1 MKIYHRKGGARVK
14 SIGSK
19 IALIPAYMPA
29 QPMLKT
35 AHELTNDGF
44 SVVIVNDGSPGS
56 FDGVF
61 QEAEAFASVITL
73 TENQGKGE
81 ALKAGLRFIRDNTA
95 PPYTIVTVDAD
106 GQHRID
112 DVLRVFACA
121 EKHPDDL
128 VLGSRQLQKDAPVKS
143 KIGNS
148 ITNFLHRVT
157 TGMRL
162 TDTQTGLRAF
172 SDKSI
177 DRVIRSG
184 GSRYEYE
191 MFMLLNFSRAKNIRE
206 VPIEAV
212 YIDNNSA
219 SHFQPFKDSAK
230 IYKVFFRYAFV
241 RNEDK
246 FNRKK

>member
-1 MKIYHRKGGARVK
+1 MEIYYRKGGARVK
-14 SIGSK
+14 SFASK

-29 QPMLKT
+29 QPMLQT
-35 AHELTNDGF
+35 AHELTCHGF
-44 SVVIVNDGSPGS
+44 SVVIVNDGSPAP
-56 FDGVF
+56 FDDVF
-61 QEAEAFASVITL
+61 QKAGMFASVVAL
-73 TENQGKGE
+73 SENRGKGE
-81 ALKAGLRFIRDNTA
+81 ALKAGLRYIREHFT
-95 PPYTIVTVDAD
+95 PPFTVVTVDAD
-106 GQHRID
+106 GQHRIE

-121 EKHPDDL
+121 KEHPDDL
-128 VLGSRQLQKDAPVKS
+128 VLGSRKLQKDAPVKS
-143 KIGNS
+143 KIGNN

-172 SDKSI
+172 SDRSI
-177 DRVIRSG
+177 DRIIRSG

-191 MFMLLNFSRAKNIRE
+191 MYMLLNFSRTKNIRE

-219 SHFQPFKDSAK
+219 SHFQPFKDSAR
-230 IYKVFFRYAFV
+230 IYRVFFRYAFV
-241 RNEDK
+241 RNEEK

>member
-1 MKIYHRKGGARVK
+1 MKQKNG
-14 SIGSK
+14 K

-29 QPMLKT
+29 QPMLDT
-35 AHELTNDGF
+35 ARALYSRGF
-44 SVVIVNDGSPGS
+44 SVVIVNDGSPAS
-56 FDGVF
+56 FDAVF
-61 QEAEAFASVITL
+61 RKAKTFADVVTL
-73 TENQGKGE
+73 RVNGGKGK
-81 ALKAGLRFIRDNTA
+81 ALKTGLRYIRDHA
-95 PPYTIVTVDAD
+95 VSPYTVVTVDAD
-106 GQHRID
+106 GQHRLE
-112 DVLRVFACA
+112 DVLRVCECA

-143 KIGNS
+143 KIGNN
-148 ITNFLHRVT
+148 ITNVLHRLT
-157 TGMRL
+157 TGMHL

-177 DRVIRSG
+177 EKIIRSG

-191 MFMLLNFSRAKNIRE
+191 MYMLLNFSRKKNIRE
-206 VPIEAV
+206 VPIQAV

-219 SHFQPFKDSAK
+219 THFQPFKDSAR

-241 RNEDK
+241 RGEEK